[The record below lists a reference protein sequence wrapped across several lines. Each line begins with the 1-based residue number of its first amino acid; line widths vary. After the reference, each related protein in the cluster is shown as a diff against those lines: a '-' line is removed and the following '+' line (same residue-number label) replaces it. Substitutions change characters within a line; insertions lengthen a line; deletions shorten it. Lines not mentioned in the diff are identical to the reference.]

1 MKVLVATDKPFAADA
16 LPDAAAEEAAVEL
29 EAPPQAARAPAMPA
43 APATFRK
50 LLREIFIRISSI
62 FPSCFCDVEPSLSV
76 CAHPFSDFIVSL
88 FFKNK
93 MENAGL
99 SLGKN
104 RHLKTLSVSLRS
116 PAPPKGGALVLM
128 RKYSTKPRPSGE
140 VAVRQH

>member
-1 MKVLVATDKPFAADA
+1 MRMVTSPFAADA

-104 RHLKTLSVSLRS
+104 RHLRFENSFRHRWRDATSLIEGGKK
-116 PAPPKGGALVLM
+116 APL
-128 RKYSTKPRPSGE
+128 
-140 VAVRQH
+140 